1 MNTRKLLP
9 LLAALAAASARA
21 TPGLSGPVSAMP
33 HQTRNPLAIGMF
45 LAFVAV
51 TLIIT
56 RWAAGKNKGVAD
68 HYAAGGKITGGQNGW
83 AIAGDYMSAAS
94 LLGISS
100 LVFSNGYDGLIYS
113 IGFLAS
119 WPIILALIAEPL
131 RNLGRYTFADVVSY
145 RLQQRPVRTFS
156 AISSLV
162 IVLLYLVSQMI
173 GAGKLVQLL
182 FGIHYVPA
190 VIVVGVLMV
199 VYVFFGG
206 MLATTWIQIIKAVLL
221 LSGSAFMAFMVLRR
235 FAFNPDAL
243 FAAAVQA
250 HPRHGAIMSPGGL
263 IHDPVSAVSL
273 GLALIFGTAGL
284 PHILMRFFTVADAK
298 EARKSIL
305 HATGIVGIGYALI
318 VIIGFGTI
326 ALVAT
331 DPAYHN
337 ANGALIGG
345 VNMVAIHLA
354 HAVGGNVFLGFICA
368 VTFSTI
374 LAVVSGLTL
383 AGASAVSHD
392 LYANALQRGGSTEKA
407 ELNVSRLTTL
417 VLGALATVLAIAFE
431 KQYIAFIVSL
441 VFSIAASSTFP
452 VLLLSIYWRGL
463 TTRGA
468 VAGGMLGLL
477 TAVVLTV
484 LSPTVWVQVLG
495 HSHAIYPYEYPA
507 LFSIVAAFAGI
518 WLFSV
523 TDHTA
528 AADRERALFDDQLVV
543 CETGA
548 HSRVPASHGGA
559 VIELGEH
566 PPRRTT
572 AQQREST

>member
-1 MNTRKLLP
+1 MSIRKIVP
-9 LLAALAAASARA
+9 LAAALPVAGA
-21 TPGLSGPVSAMP
+21 WAAPVVTSGPVSATL
-33 HQTRNPLAIGMF
+33 HQTRNPIAIAMF
-45 LAFVAV
+45 LVFVIA
-51 TLIIT
+51 TLVIT
-56 RWAAGKNKGVAD
+56 RWAARNNHGVAD
-68 HYAAGGKITGGQNGW
+68 HYAAGGKITGAQNGW

-131 RNLGRYTFADVVSY
+131 RNLGRFTFADVVSY
-145 RLQQRPVRTFS
+145 RLKQRPVRTFS

-182 FGIHYVPA
+182 FGIPYLPA
-190 VIVVGVLMV
+190 VVIVGVLMV

-221 LSGSAFMAFMVLRR
+221 LSGCAFMAFMVLRR
-235 FAFNPDAL
+235 FSFNPDAL
-243 FAAAVQA
+243 FTAAVQA
-250 HPRHGAIMSPGGL
+250 HAHHDAIMRPGGL
-263 IHDPVSAVSL
+263 IHDPISALSL

-284 PHILMRFFTVADAK
+284 PHILMRFFTVADVK

-305 HATGIVGIGYALI
+305 HATGIVGLGYAMI
-318 VIIGFGTI
+318 VVIGFGTI

-331 DPAYHN
+331 DPAYHDDK
-337 ANGALIGG
+337 GALIGG
-345 VNMVAIHLA
+345 VNMVAVHLA
-354 HAVGGNVFLGFICA
+354 HAVGGNIFLGFICA

-392 LYANALQRGGSTEKA
+392 LYANAFRRGQASERE
-407 ELNVSRLTTL
+407 ELRVSRLTTV
-417 VLGALATVLAIAFE
+417 VLGVLATLLAIAFE
-431 KQYIAFIVSL
+431 NQYIAFVVSL

-468 VAGGMLGLL
+468 VMGGTLGLL
-477 TAVVLTV
+477 TAVVLTI

-495 HSHAIYPYEYPA
+495 HAHAVYPYEYPA
-507 LFSIVAAFAGI
+507 LFSMIAAFAGI

-523 TDHTA
+523 TDRSAT
-528 AADRERALFDDQLVV
+528 ADRERALFDNQLVT
-543 CETGA
+543 CETGT
-548 HSRVPASHGGA
+548 SVPAHGSH
-559 VIELGEH
+559 
-566 PPRRTT
+566 
-572 AQQREST
+572 

>member
-1 MNTRKLLP
+1 MLP
-9 LLAALAAASARA
+9 CVAVFPSAFAWASPAI
-21 TPGLSGPVSAMP
+21 GGPVSTAS
-33 HQTRNPLAIGMF
+33 HQTRNPIAIAMF
-45 LAFVAV
+45 IVFVIA
-51 TLIIT
+51 TLVIT
-56 RWAAGKNKGVAD
+56 RWAAGKNNGVAD
-68 HYAAGGKITGGQNGW
+68 HYAAGGKITGRQNGW

-113 IGFLAS
+113 VGFLAS

-131 RNLGRYTFADVVSY
+131 RNLGRFTFADVVSY

-182 FGIHYVPA
+182 FGIHYLPA

-221 LSGSAFMAFMVLRR
+221 LSGCAFMAFMVLRH

-243 FAAAVQA
+243 FAAAVQV
-250 HPRHGAIMSPGGL
+250 HPRHDAIMSPGGL

-273 GLALIFGTAGL
+273 GVALIFGTAGL
-284 PHILMRFFTVADAK
+284 PHILMRFFTVADVK

-326 ALVAT
+326 ALVSS
-331 DPAYHN
+331 DPTYHDGQ
-337 ANGALIGG
+337 GALIGG

-354 HAVGGNVFLGFICA
+354 HAVGGDLFLGFICA

-392 LYANALQRGGSTEKA
+392 LYANAFRQGRATEKE
-407 ELNVSRLTTL
+407 ELNVSRITTL
-417 VLGALATVLAIAFE
+417 VLGVLATLLAIAFE
-431 KQYIAFIVSL
+431 NQYIAFIVSL

-468 VAGGMLGLL
+468 VMGGMLGLL
-477 TAVVLTV
+477 TAVVLTI

-495 HSHAIYPYEYPA
+495 HSHAVYPYEYPA
-507 LFSIVAAFAGI
+507 LFSIIAAFSGI

-523 TDHTA
+523 TDRSA
-528 AADRERALFDDQLVV
+528 NGNRERAMFDDQLVV
-543 CETGA
+543 CETG
-548 HSRVPASHGGA
+548 SPSPIPANH
-559 VIELGEH
+559 
-566 PPRRTT
+566 
-572 AQQREST
+572 

>member
-1 MNTRKLLP
+1 MTRHKILT
-9 LLAALAAASARA
+9 LLAVFPAAGAWGAPPAA
-21 TPGLSGPVSAMP
+21 TGAAPNVLHHAHS
-33 HQTRNPLAIGMF
+33 PLAIAMF
-45 LAFVAV
+45 LAFVAA
-51 TLIIT
+51 TLFIT
-56 RWAAGKNKGVAD
+56 RWAARKNHGVAD
-68 HYAAGGKITGGQNGW
+68 HYAAGGKITGAQNGW

-131 RNLGRYTFADVVSY
+131 RNLGRFTFADVVSY
-145 RLQQRPVRTFS
+145 RLRQRPVRTFS

-162 IVLLYLVSQMI
+162 IVLLYLVSQMV
-173 GAGKLVQLL
+173 GAGKLVELL
-182 FGIHYVPA
+182 FGVQYLPA
-190 VIVVGVLMV
+190 VIGVGVLMV

-221 LSGSAFMAFMVLRR
+221 LSGCAFMAFMVLRH

-243 FAAAVQA
+243 FAAAVQIHA
-250 HPRHGAIMSPGGL
+250 RHDAIMRPGGL
-263 IHDPVSAVSL
+263 VHDPVSAVSL

-284 PHILMRFFTVADAK
+284 PHILMRFFTVADVK
-298 EARKSIL
+298 QARKSIL
-305 HATGIVGIGYALI
+305 HATGIVGCGYALI
-318 VIIGFGTI
+318 VVIGFGTI
-326 ALVAT
+326 ALVAS

-337 ANGALIGG
+337 PDGTLMGG

-354 HAVGGNVFLGFICA
+354 HAVGGNFFLGFICA

-392 LYANALQRGGSTEKA
+392 LYANALREGRATDRE
-407 ELNVSRLTTL
+407 ELMVSRATTV
-417 VLGALATVLAIAFE
+417 VLGILATLLTIAFE

-468 VAGGMLGLL
+468 VVGGMLGLL

-484 LSPTVWVQVLG
+484 LSPTVWVQVLH

-507 LFSIVAAFAGI
+507 LFSMIVAFAGI

-523 TDHTA
+523 TDRSQA
-528 AADRERALFDDQLVV
+528 AKRERALFLEQLVK
-543 CETGA
+543 CETGV
-548 HSRVPASHGGA
+548 RASIA
-559 VIELGEH
+559 
-566 PPRRTT
+566 TN
-572 AQQREST
+572 Q